1 MDEAFIMTKLT
12 EQLTRHE
19 GLRLKPYVDTVGKLT
34 IGWGRNLDDVGIT
47 RDEAL
52 MLLENDVKIARN
64 ELLSA
69 FPAFNSLQD
78 ARLDCLINMV
88 FNMGIS
94 RFKGFKLMI
103 AALGSHEYN
112 EAAVQMLDSKWA
124 RQVGKRATELS
135 VQMRLGYYANTD

>member
-1 MDEAFIMTKLT
+1 MDGAFIMPKLT
-12 EQLTRHE
+12 EQLIRHE
-19 GLRLKPYVDTVGKLT
+19 GLRLKPYKDTVGKLT
-34 IGWGRNLDDVGIT
+34 IGIGRNLDDVGIT

-52 MLLENDVKIARN
+52 MLLENDIKIARD
-64 ELLSA
+64 ELLSN
-69 FPAFNSLQD
+69 FPSFNSLQD

-103 AALGSHEYN
+103 AALGTHEYN